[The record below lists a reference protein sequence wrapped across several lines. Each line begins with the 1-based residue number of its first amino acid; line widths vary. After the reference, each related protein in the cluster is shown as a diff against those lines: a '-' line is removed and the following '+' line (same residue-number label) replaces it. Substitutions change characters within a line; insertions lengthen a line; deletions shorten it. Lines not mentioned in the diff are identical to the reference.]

1 MMCGIS
7 ECLIE
12 SYPSSLGEGQPGA
25 MASVTTVLIPLLLAG
40 VLSAMAQDMHVERET
55 TEGTVRGK
63 LVHALGKSV
72 EEYRG
77 IPFAEPPVGN
87 LRFLPPQPK
96 SAWDGTLDVTARS
109 TACPQVAV
117 PGFTLDGVTLTED
130 CLHLNVWPTRP
141 SLDHGGG
148 LTFGSAN
155 EANYTGAVLAA
166 LTDMLVV
173 SMNYRLGILG
183 FMNAN
188 SPEAPG
194 NVGFMD
200 QNMAL
205 KWVQRNIKSF
215 GGDSKRVTLFG
226 ESAGSV
232 STHAHILSPM
242 SNGLFR
248 RAVLLS
254 GTMYSFDLWDS
265 VEESM
270 AKGDA
275 VANAVGC
282 SREGTISMTSNP
294 EVIVNCMRN
303 KSADE
308 LLKVSLA
315 DKAPKVAPFGL
326 TYHNEFLPRH
336 PLVAMNRGFF
346 SSVDVVAGVTSDEA
360 ALFLLFPPKPE
371 LLLED
376 LNATA
381 TGKLTDSLRAGLLG
395 FLKADLPDVLKRYTD
410 EVSQGDNNALRR
422 QYIDYVSDRLFN
434 CPLRFFAEKHSERN
448 NKVFAYV
455 FAHKSSKLSLPEW
468 MGVPH
473 ASDIQFVF
481 GDPYAE
487 DSDSLDGRMSEAFIR
502 ILASFSENGIPE
514 LPKAQKWPQFTF
526 STPKVILI
534 SQGHFNETQGFR
546 ASQCERWRSLY

>member
-1 MMCGIS
+1 MVSAG
-7 ECLIE
+7 
-12 SYPSSLGEGQPGA
+12 
-25 MASVTTVLIPLLLAG
+25 TVLIPLLLTG
-40 VLSAMAQDMHVERET
+40 VLSAVAEEINIDRET

-63 LVHALGKSV
+63 LVHSLGKPV

-87 LRFLPPQPK
+87 LRFRPPQPK
-96 SAWDGTLDVTARS
+96 SAWEGTLDVTSRS
-109 TACPQVAV
+109 TACPQVPV
-117 PGFTLDGVTLTED
+117 PGFNLGGITITED
-130 CLHLNVWPTRP
+130 CLHLNVWVPESSSKTSSSRP
-141 SLDHGGG
+141 VLVWIHGGG
-148 LTFGSAN
+148 FTFGSAN

-194 NVGFMD
+194 NVGAMD

-215 GGDSKRVTLFG
+215 GGDSKQVTLFG

-232 STHAHILSPM
+232 SAHAHILSPM
-242 SNGLFR
+242 SHGLFR

-254 GTMYSFDLWDS
+254 GTMYSFDIWDS

-275 VANAVGC
+275 VAKVVGC
-282 SREGTISMTSNP
+282 SREGTISISTNP
-294 EVIVNCMRN
+294 EEVVNCMRN

-315 DKAPKVAPFGL
+315 DMAPRLAPFGL

-336 PLVAMNRGFF
+336 PRVAINRGFF

-360 ALFLLFPPKPE
+360 ALFLLFPLKSQ
-371 LLLED
+371 LLLAD
-376 LNATA
+376 LNGTE
-381 TGKLTDSLRAGLLG
+381 TEGLTDSLRAALLG
-395 FLKADLPDVLKRYTD
+395 FLKADLPDVLKQYTD
-410 EVSQGDNNALRR
+410 EVPQGDNNALRR
-422 QYIDYVSDRLFN
+422 QYVDYVSDRLFN
-434 CPLRFFAEKHSERN
+434 CPLQFFAEKHSERN

-455 FAHKSSKLSLPEW
+455 FAHKSSKYPLPEW

-473 ASDIQFVF
+473 ASDIRFVF
-481 GDPYAE
+481 GEPYAE

-502 ILASFSENGIPE
+502 MLASFSENGTPE
-514 LPKAQKWPQFTF
+514 LPKAQKWPQYTF
-526 STPKVILI
+526 STPTVIRI
-534 SQGHFNETQGFR
+534 GQGHFNETQGFR
-546 ASQCERWRSLY
+546 ATQCERWRSLYLSTSTSC